1 MTGSLIGSYLGAY
14 NGLQDRER
22 ENFKNIE
29 AVAMGVL
36 TMGVSGELADK
47 NNIAIGSFKEELMN
61 NVYEMSSNK
70 LKEYGRIEY

>member
-14 NGLQDRER
+14 NGLEDREKD
-22 ENFKNIE
+22 NFKKVE
-29 AVAMGVL
+29 AVAMGVI
-36 TMGVSGELADK
+36 TMAVSGELADK